1 MKIETKERTLL
12 LIDGRD
18 YCELTDEERRNVWM
32 RCVDYMRTHY
42 NDTLA
47 AHIARCV
54 PCYFG
59 TFRKDEGFNIE
70 I

>member
-12 LIDGRD
+12 FVDGRD

-47 AHIARCV
+47 AHIARRV

-59 TFRKDEGFNIE
+59 EFKEGEGFNIE

>member
-1 MKIETKERTLL
+1 MKIIAKDKELY
-12 LIDGRD
+12 IDGQI
-18 YCELTDEERRNVWM
+18 YGCMTDEEKKNVWM
-32 RCVDYMRTHY
+32 RCIDYMRTRY

-59 TFRKDEGFNIE
+59 DHSMSEGFSIE

>member
-1 MKIETKERTLL
+1 MKIIAKDKELY
-12 LIDGRD
+12 IDGQIYGRM
-18 YCELTDEERRNVWM
+18 TDEEKRNVWL

-59 TFRKDEGFNIE
+59 EHSMS
-70 I
+70 